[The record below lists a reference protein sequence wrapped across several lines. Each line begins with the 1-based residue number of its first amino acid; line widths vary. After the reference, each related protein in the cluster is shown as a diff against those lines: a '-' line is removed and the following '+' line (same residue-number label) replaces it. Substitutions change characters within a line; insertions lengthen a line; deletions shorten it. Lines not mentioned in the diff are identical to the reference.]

1 MGDSKGIPGLS
12 VGHGSTSL
20 HIATHNSLTGTLQCV
35 SA

>member
-1 MGDSKGIPGLS
+1 MGDSRDPGTFGP
-12 VGHGSTSL
+12 GHGSTSL